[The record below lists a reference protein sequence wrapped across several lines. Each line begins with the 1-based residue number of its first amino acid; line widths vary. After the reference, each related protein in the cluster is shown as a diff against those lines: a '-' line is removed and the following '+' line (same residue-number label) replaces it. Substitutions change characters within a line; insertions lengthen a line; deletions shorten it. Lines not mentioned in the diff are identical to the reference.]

1 MKILSIDDSKTIRA
15 TVKSIVDEIG
25 IELLEA
31 EDGLAGLKVLEEHS
45 GGTPMGALH
54 SSGTP
59 DIDLILLDWEMP
71 NMNGYEF
78 LKTVKMDSRYRSIPV
93 IMLTSVSQ
101 KERMIEAISS
111 GAEQYLTKPFTSET
125 LLTKIVQVL
134 GIDSLEG
141 L

>member
-1 MKILSIDDSKTIRA
+1 
-15 TVKSIVDEIG
+15 VKSIVDEIG

-45 GGTPMGALH
+45 G
-54 SSGTP
+54 
-59 DIDLILLDWEMP
+59 DINLILLDWEMP

-93 IMLTSVSQ
+93 IMLTSVSR
-101 KERMIEAISS
+101 KERMIEAIRS